1 MKPTKTQF
9 STYLAIACLAV
20 LATKSAQAEV
30 INVGTAFR
38 GGGFSN
44 GFPEFLSQT
53 NASTQA
59 WNLGGAAGDTIFNG
73 FTVVDVPSADST
85 VGDLTTAGGSAVPLF
100 FPAPTFTGNADG
112 QDAARNAIFESG
124 IQGFAFPA
132 GVQDFTLDIANTTAG
147 QLYQVEL
154 LADPNNGN
162 RTADVTVDGTLF
174 ADDLYASGSAGGVTL
189 VYRFNV
195 VADVDGINILIGP
208 GSGLQP
214 DGTNLASIAAIFSA
228 ISVTNIVPG
237 EFDENADFDADSDVD
252 GQDFLAW
259 QRGFG
264 GPGSLA
270 AGDANSDGAVDG
282 SDLVVW
288 ESQYGM
294 PVALFATIAAI
305 PEPTTLG
312 LLLIATSCLFTRR
325 VRLEGKR

>member
-1 MKPTKTQF
+1 MKTRLF
-9 STYLAIACLAV
+9 TYLAIALLAV
-20 LATKSAQAEV
+20 VATRSAQAEV

-38 GGGFSN
+38 SGSLSDGFS
-44 GFPEFLSQT
+44 EFLSQT

-59 WNLGGAAGDTIFNG
+59 WNLGGAAGDTVFNG
-73 FTVVDVPSADST
+73 FTVVDVPTADST
-85 VGDLTTAGGSAVPLF
+85 VGDLTTAGGSAVPMF
-100 FPAPTFTGNADG
+100 GAAPTFAGNADG
-112 QDAARNAIFESG
+112 QDAARNAIFASG

-162 RTADVTVDGTLF
+162 RTADVTVDSTLF
-174 ADDLYASGSAGGVTL
+174 ADDLYASASAGGVTL

-195 VADVDGINILIGP
+195 VADADGLNILIGP

-214 DGTNLASIAAIFSA
+214 DGMTAASVAAIFSA

-252 GQDFLAW
+252 GKDFLTW

-264 GPGSLA
+264 GPGALA
-270 AGDANSDGAVDG
+270 DGDANGDGTVDD
-282 SDLVVW
+282 SDLAIW
-288 ESQYGM
+288 ESQFGM
-294 PVALFATIAAI
+294 PVPLSAAIATI
-305 PEPTTLG
+305 PEPTALG
-312 LLLIATSCLFTRR
+312 LLLIATSCLLNRR
-325 VRLEGKR
+325 VRLGVKI